1 MGVEAALTAPA
12 ASNAAPVSR
21 RPVIV
26 LALLSAGV
34 LIANLVSVQ
43 TLWPWLAIAA
53 AASGAV
59 LLAHWRGRTLP
70 IPAPVLLSIALLLL
84 SMCWASLREHRVDD
98 GSLAAMVTD
107 RDHLWHIEGRIASP
121 PTVKTPGRGSLG
133 RYGFQEPITV
143 FRLEVQRA
151 IRSDGQGEPM
161 NGVVLVR
168 VNGPGYHWHI
178 GDRLQLIGMLR
189 AFPPAMNPGETD
201 LAQIARAQGLA
212 GLLDVATNE
221 SVVEL
226 GVESEWL
233 WRLRRWQG
241 DLRAKAAGWIRQDLP
256 ETDETQRDALLA
268 ALMLGERGPGLDG
281 LDKSFTR
288 VGLAHLLAIS
298 GMHLAILVLTGLLIV
313 RLFSWPPAI
322 ERLVIALLVIAYLVI
337 VPARIPVWRAG
348 VMVLAFLGAGVAG
361 RRLDHLNLWAV
372 SAIAVLL
379 WKPSE
384 IIAPGAQLSFGVVLA
399 FIALT
404 PHLRQRLF
412 GAPRDAE
419 LLSPA
424 DDIFEQCKT
433 IVTATLVAWLV
444 ATPLVAHHFGVICP
458 LAPLATLPAMLLTH
472 IALAAGYLKALTAV
486 ILPSVG
492 VILAPVLAIAT
503 DGLIGLVDRVD
514 RLPLSSLPV
523 QPPGVLWTIA
533 TTGAIVWWIRFPVD
547 AFAGRWRRWAAPLV
561 IGLLCA
567 WLLRP
572 YLPKWI
578 DPTPDR
584 SRIIMLAVG
593 NGSCYIIESGGEAV
607 MFDAGS
613 GNYLGIG
620 DSTIIPAVRRLGILD
635 VSTLILSHGDVDHFA
650 AAIEV
655 MSELHTRRLVITT
668 DMMNQSQADPLG
680 PIALVINEAERLG
693 VQLIIA
699 DAGYEADYGRA
710 RWTWL
715 HPRPDGDYRTS
726 NEASMVI
733 RVETGSHRILLT
745 GDIQNA
751 GMVEVMEQ
759 FSANE
764 LACSIME
771 LPHHGSW
778 SEMSAEFVRLVNP
791 DIILQ
796 STAGGRLIGDRWQD
810 ELADRKRYVTA
821 AHGATVVEFR
831 RDGTTRVHTHL
842 DEDER
847 STVNQESSR

>member
-12 ASNAAPVSR
+12 ASNAVPVSR
-21 RPVIV
+21 RPVIL
-26 LALLSAGV
+26 LALLCAGV
-34 LIANLVSVQ
+34 LAANLIEVQ
-43 TLWPWLAIAA
+43 TIWPWLALAA
-53 AASGAV
+53 VLSGAV
-59 LLAHWRGRTLP
+59 LIAHWRSRLLP
-70 IPAPVLLSIALLLL
+70 IPAPMLLSIALLLL
-84 SMCWASLREHRVDD
+84 SMCWASVREHRVN
-98 GSLAAMVTD
+98 GASLAAMATD

-143 FRLEVQRA
+143 FRFQVQRA
-151 IRSDGQGEPM
+151 IHSNGQSEPM
-161 NGVVLVR
+161 NGVVLAR
-168 VNGPGYHWHI
+168 VNGPGYHWNI

-189 AFPPAMNPGETD
+189 AFPPAKNPGETD

-212 GLLDVATNE
+212 GLLDVATTE

-241 DLRAKAAGWIRQDLP
+241 DLRARAAGWIRQDLP

-361 RRLDHLNLWAV
+361 RRLDHLNLWAIA
-372 SAIAVLL
+372 AIAVLL
-379 WKPSE
+379 WRPSE

-404 PHLRQRLF
+404 PHLRQKMF
-412 GAPRDAE
+412 GEPGDAE

-523 QPPGVLWTIA
+523 QPPGALWTIA
-533 TTGAIVWWIRFPVD
+533 ATSAVVWWIRFPVD
-547 AFAGRWRRWAAPLV
+547 ASASRWRKWAAPVV
-561 IGLLCA
+561 IVLLGV

-572 YLPKWI
+572 YLPRWI

-620 DSTIIPAVRRLGILD
+620 DSTIIPAVRRLGILN

-655 MSELHTRRLVITT
+655 MNELHTRRLLITT
-668 DMMNQSQADPLG
+668 DMMHQAQADPLG
-680 PIALVINEAERLG
+680 PMALVMNEAERLG

-699 DAGYEADYGRA
+699 DAGYEADYGPSH
-710 RWTWL
+710 WTWL
-715 HPRPDGDYRTS
+715 HPRPEGDYRTS

-733 RVETGSHRILLT
+733 RVEMEPHHILLT
-745 GDIQNA
+745 GDVQGV

-759 FSANE
+759 CDPDD

-778 SEMSAEFVRLVNP
+778 SEMSAEFVRLANP

-796 STAGGRLIGDRWQD
+796 STAEGRLIGDRWRD
-810 ELADRKRYVTA
+810 ELADRRRYVTA
-821 AHGATVVEFR
+821 VHGATVVELD
-831 RDGTTRVHTHL
+831 RDGSTRVRTHL
-842 DEDER
+842 AQDELNAM
-847 STVNQESSR
+847 NQESSQ